1 MRGVFR
7 RPPLPSRGSPRYEDA
22 VRNPYNL
29 ARSCHC
35 ILNFCRCAFSHVH
48 TYRNEKGLSYVVS
61 LHLNG
66 FRGNCKIFSEFRAHV
81 HVYKRAS
88 RRYSFTT
95 IFTFQNIRSKQ
106 SFEIPRYRKEKLN
119 FFFALIKIL
128 PHPPPSQKK
137 WIELKEFE
145 YRNSHGNDRRI
156 EPTISILLVQTS
168 VQG

>member
-29 ARSCHC
+29 ARSCHR

-81 HVYKRAS
+81 YAYKRAS

-95 IFTFQNIRSKQ
+95 IFTFQN
-106 SFEIPRYRKEKLN
+106 SFEAIVRD
-119 FFFALIKIL
+119 
-128 PHPPPSQKK
+128 S
-137 WIELKEFE
+137 
-145 YRNSHGNDRRI
+145 
-156 EPTISILLVQTS
+156 TISKGETKLFFRLNKNLSHILLRLKKS
-168 VQG
+168 GSN

>member
-35 ILNFCRCAFSHVH
+35 ILNFCCCAFSHVH

-119 FFFALIKIL
+119 FFFALIKIY
-128 PHPPPSQKK
+128 PTSSSVSKK
-137 WIELKEFE
+137 V
-145 YRNSHGNDRRI
+145 DRIKRI
-156 EPTISILLVQTS
+156 RVSKFAWKRS
-168 VQG
+168 KD